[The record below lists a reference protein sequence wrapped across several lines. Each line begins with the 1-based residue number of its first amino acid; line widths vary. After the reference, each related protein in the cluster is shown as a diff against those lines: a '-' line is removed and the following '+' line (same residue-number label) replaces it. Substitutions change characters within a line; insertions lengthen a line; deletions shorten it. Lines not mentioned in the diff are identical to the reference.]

1 MTADYFGENNNA
13 TNYGLVYSSKVISG
27 LLGAGM
33 GSVVVSNWG
42 YGTAFMIAGT
52 VGIVC
57 AFITLLLRQPKLP
70 VSQQPTVKDDYQD
83 KHGRQEQEAA
93 SLALD

>member
-1 MTADYFGENNNA
+1 
-13 TNYGLVYSSKVISG
+13 
-27 LLGAGM
+27 
-33 GSVVVSNWG
+33 
-42 YGTAFMIAGT
+42 MIAGT

-70 VSQQPTVKDDYQD
+70 VSQQPTVKDDYQG

>member
-1 MTADYFGENNNA
+1 
-13 TNYGLVYSSKVISG
+13 
-27 LLGAGM
+27 M

-42 YGTAFMIAGT
+42 YGTAFIIAGT

-57 AFITLLLRQPKLP
+57 AFITLLLRQPKLSP
-70 VSQQPTVKDDYQD
+70 SEQAEQLASTKEKQG
-83 KHGRQEQEAA
+83 HQEQEAA